1 MKQALIIAALLLPVG
16 SALAQGNP
24 LLTKYRDMALDY
36 NHDLKVAQQNVE
48 YTAAKEQ
55 MAHADLLPKV
65 SASAM
70 SRYTGK
76 PMELNV
82 TLPQIGNLAFEG
94 DNMSYAANLQV
105 LQPVY
110 TGGRNRLMVDIAQQ
124 ERHIAE
130 ENITVTKQS
139 VYYQADC
146 KYWNAVAAKEY
157 LSISK
162 QMEQAMEN
170 IVEAIQQRV
179 DVKLVNPSDLLMAE
193 VKLNEARFA
202 RKQAEESYTVSLMA
216 LNAFI
221 GTNLNAQTPIDDTI
235 PSLKPDV
242 IAPFSG
248 NKEWNNRAELRIAQ
262 QQVNIQQTVQRI
274 ADSYYKPQ
282 FYLGVEGSYSS
293 PGYNFNSDFDPN
305 YAIYAKLSVPI
316 FEWGKRKNTQRASGL
331 KVNIAQESLS
341 KVTDNVK
348 LEVESVYS
356 NCKQSIEQVELT
368 RNSLTKALQNE
379 QMALDRYAEGNISV
393 LELLD
398 ARIFYQKAQVN
409 YIRSRM
415 NAQVYYSQ
423 LKKALGIELD

>member
-1 MKQALIIAALLLPVG
+1 M
-16 SALAQGNP
+16 
-24 LLTKYRDMALDY
+24 
-36 NHDLKVAQQNVE
+36 E
-48 YTAAKEQ
+48 YPQ
-55 MAHADLLPKV
+55 PRSNYHADLLPKV

-202 RKQAEESYTVSLMA
+202 RKQAER
-216 LNAFI
+216 N
-221 GTNLNAQTPIDDTI
+221 TP
-235 PSLKPDV
+235 L
-242 IAPFSG
+242 A
-248 NKEWNNRAELRIAQ
+248 
-262 QQVNIQQTVQRI
+262 
-274 ADSYYKPQ
+274 
-282 FYLGVEGSYSS
+282 
-293 PGYNFNSDFDPN
+293 
-305 YAIYAKLSVPI
+305 
-316 FEWGKRKNTQRASGL
+316 
-331 KVNIAQESLS
+331 
-341 KVTDNVK
+341 
-348 LEVESVYS
+348 
-356 NCKQSIEQVELT
+356 
-368 RNSLTKALQNE
+368 
-379 QMALDRYAEGNISV
+379 
-393 LELLD
+393 
-398 ARIFYQKAQVN
+398 
-409 YIRSRM
+409 
-415 NAQVYYSQ
+415 
-423 LKKALGIELD
+423 